1 MTNHHHIA
9 VIGGTGK
16 SGKYLVKKL
25 LEKGFRIKMLL
36 RNPDQ
41 LELHHPAIEKVK
53 GDARNPADIALL
65 LESCTAVLSTLGQPK
80 GESSI
85 FSTATKNVLNAMQ
98 KLNIKRYIVTT
109 GLHVDT
115 PSDYKNE
122 QVQQATDW
130 MWANYGPITA
140 DKQVEYEVLAQC
152 KVDWTLVRL
161 PLIEQTDVAKGIK
174 VSLED
179 CPGDHISATDLANFL
194 IEQLENSEYIGQ
206 APFIASI

>member
-16 SGKYLVKKL
+16 SGKYLMKKL
-25 LEKGFRIKMLL
+25 LEKGFHIKMLL

-53 GDARNPADIALL
+53 GDARNPEDIALL
-65 LESCTAVLSTLGQPK
+65 LEGCTAVLSTLGQPK
-80 GESSI
+80 GEPPI
-85 FSTATKNVLNAMQ
+85 FSTATSNVLNAMQ
-98 KLNIKRYIVTT
+98 KLNVKRYIVTT
-109 GLHVDT
+109 GLSVDT
-115 PSDYKNE
+115 PNDYKSE

-130 MWANYGPITA
+130 MRTNYAPTTA
-140 DKQVEYEVLAQC
+140 DKQVEYELLAQSD
-152 KVDWTLVRL
+152 VDWTLVRL
-161 PLIEQTDVAKGIK
+161 PLIEQTEVANGIK

-179 CPGDHISATDLANFL
+179 CPSDHISATDLANFV
-194 IEQLENSEYIGQ
+194 IEQLERTEYIGQ